1 MKRFLTKCS
10 ELLFKGFLVFTFMW
24 ISFALVFDV
33 FFIYLQFNNPEKAQ
47 YYSNEIM
54 VRIDGTYKNNPKS
67 IWYVNQK

>member
-1 MKRFLTKCS
+1 
-10 ELLFKGFLVFTFMW
+10 MW
-24 ISFALVFDV
+24 ISFALIFDA
-33 FFIYLQFNNPEKAQ
+33 FFVYLHFTNPEKGQ